1 MRGVVAAIC
10 LCAITLSVA
19 GCGERPEPTGTSV
32 RLYPVTLQGAA
43 GRPTVL
49 EREPRRILALGRD
62 MAATLRALGVKNGLV
77 EATRGVAR
85 ARGFD
90 LVVGWSS
97 AHEARGLPDR
107 KSAVP
112 TYIAAD
118 DTVRA
123 VERSL
128 ADLGVIVGRPLN
140 GRASAARLQ
149 RRHRRVTARVGGREV
164 VSVFL
169 DTGFF
174 TTVSDRSL
182 QADMIAEAGGR
193 SIAGSSPG
201 EEPFD
206 LRRLAR
212 IDPRYYLASSDSGT
226 TLEALRRNRR
236 TRRLT
241 AIRAGRFRII
251 PTELLEP
258 GPRIGAGI
266 AAIARALHPDAFR

>member
-1 MRGVVAAIC
+1 MC
-10 LCAITLSVA
+10 LCALALSVA
-19 GCGERPEPTGTSV
+19 GCGERPEPTGATL

-43 GRPTVL
+43 GPPTVL
-49 EREPRRILALGRD
+49 DREPRRILALGRD
-62 MAATLRALGVKNGLV
+62 MASTLRALGVKDSLV
-77 EATRGVAR
+77 EARRRIGR

-90 LVVGWSS
+90 LVVAWSS
-97 AHEARGLPDR
+97 ANEARGVLDGRP
-107 KSAVP
+107 AVP
-112 TYIAAD
+112 TYIAGD

-140 GRASAARLQ
+140 GRAAAARLQ
-149 RRHRRVTARVGGREV
+149 RRHQRVTARVGGREV

-182 QADMIAEAGGR
+182 QADMIGEAGGR
-193 SIAGSSPG
+193 SVAGSSPG
-201 EEPFD
+201 DAPFD

-226 TLEALRRNRR
+226 TLKALRRNRR

-251 PTELLEP
+251 PDELLEP